1 MLLLNKLF
9 FVFADKFDNIIKVFN
24 IILSILF
31 KAIANL
37 ANKVFNCITFI
48 IFDNLLIEQAVYLKK
63 FKDVSIAINTNKQ

>member
-31 KAIANL
+31 RAIANL

-48 IFDNLLIEQAVYLKK
+48 IFDNLLIEQAVYLKR
-63 FKDVSIAINTNKQ
+63 FKDVSIAVNTDKQ